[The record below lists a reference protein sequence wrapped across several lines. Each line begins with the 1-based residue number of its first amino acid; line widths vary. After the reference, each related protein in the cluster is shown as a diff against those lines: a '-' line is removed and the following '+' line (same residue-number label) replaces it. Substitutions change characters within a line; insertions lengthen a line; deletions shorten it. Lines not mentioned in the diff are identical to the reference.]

1 MGSLGVSPYGTMTGS
16 GDVGR
21 GEHGNKS
28 RVESGGIF
36 DPALSKHLLSQVL
49 FEVPQ
54 QEAHGGTIS
63 QPEASPLR
71 SFSAGFDAG
80 RHQVAPHNLHS
91 VTFLYL
97 CA

>member
-1 MGSLGVSPYGTMTGS
+1 MGSLGMSPCGTMTGS

-63 QPEASPLR
+63 QPEASPL
-71 SFSAGFDAG
+71 AGFDAG
-80 RHQVAPHNLHS
+80 RHQVAPHNLHL

>member
-1 MGSLGVSPYGTMTGS
+1 MQ
-16 GDVGR
+16 
-21 GEHGNKS
+21 E
-28 RVESGGIF
+28 GIF
-36 DPALSKHLLSQVL
+36 DPALSKYLLSQAL

-63 QPEASPLR
+63 QAEASPLR

-80 RHQVAPHNLHS
+80 RHQVAPHKLHS
-91 VTFLYL
+91 VTFLSL